1 MGVPG
6 LAWWARTN
14 GFGKETKHEKT
25 GRTRCNQKLVRKSEL
40 SARHCTPGSPR
51 DTECHGEDTNPLKM
65 LCQIQSA
72 FPAWNGNKLKNV
84 LKNDE

>member
-40 SARHCTPGSPR
+40 SARHCTPGLLQRLRMSR
-51 DTECHGEDTNPLKM
+51 RGYKPLKNAVPNTVNFSC
-65 LCQIQSA
+65 LEWGIS
-72 FPAWNGNKLKNV
+72 
-84 LKNDE
+84 